1 MEYDKDF
8 LKQQLSLQGINASD
22 EDVKYVQRVLDII
35 NTGAKQLDDFSDIE
49 DQSIVLTMDLMD
61 MEESNND

>member
-22 EDVKYVQRVLDII
+22 EDVKYVRRVLHIVKQ
-35 NTGAKQLDDFSDIE
+35 GAEHLDDFSDIE
-49 DQSIVLTMDLMD
+49 DQSIALTMDLMD
-61 MEESNND
+61 MGGTNND